1 MRRTN
6 LALLIGAAA
15 CVVGAACSS
24 ETAPNPV
31 GTGGASS
38 GTSASSGSG
47 GDNTGGQGGGG
58 GGTPGMKLQVGVG
71 KQNINPMLVE
81 TDWTDLNDN
90 DYWEENEPFVDTN
103 MNMTFDATWI
113 AGFDGGRPAV
123 GINDDLE
130 VRAIALKFG
139 DQTVVICVLDVVGYF
154 VDEMDRIRM
163 DPIVAALDVDHIIIS
178 STHTHEA
185 VDTIGLWG
193 PDPMVSGLN
202 PEYQK
207 LTRDRAAL
215 AIKDAVE
222 SLKPARMRVA
232 QTQTV
237 DSMTGSTLAY
247 HNDTRDPIIY
257 DPTVTIAQFTDD
269 ADPTKTIATLV
280 NWAAHPEYAGSR
292 NNLISAD
299 YVHWLREV
307 VEEGVPAEGVSG
319 LGGTTVFVQGPLG
332 GQVGPGG
339 GVAPLN
345 AMGMPITDAGLA
357 KAQAAGTNV
366 AKLAL
371 SAISTGEDATSTE
384 ITLRTADLS
393 VRIDNVA
400 YHFGFMLGLFDRQLY
415 DFDPNMPISETN
427 VPYAK
432 MRITYFQVGPLAMIT
447 NPGELHP
454 ELWVGGYD
462 GFWSWGQ
469 DILNEQQNKPDLTLA
484 PSAPY
489 LRDIMLTNPGAK
501 YVFTAGLAE
510 DFIGYIV
517 PAFNYV
523 LDMQNPYISDA
534 AGDHYEETNSLGPL
548 VEEQIQHP
556 MMDLAKPPTP

>member
-6 LALLIGAAA
+6 LALLLGAAA
-15 CVVGAACSS
+15 SVAFAACST

-31 GTGGASS
+31 GTGGS
-38 GTSASSGSG
+38 GTGTSSAASTGG
-47 GDNTGGQGGGG
+47 GDTGGQGGG

-71 KQNINPMLVE
+71 KQNINPTLGE
-81 TDWTDLNDN
+81 TSWTDLNDN
-90 DYWEENEPFVDTN
+90 DYWDANEPFVDTN
-103 MNMTFDATWI
+103 MNGTFDATWI
-113 AGFDGGRPAV
+113 AGFGGGRPAV

-130 VRAIALKFG
+130 VRAVALRFG

-163 DPIVAALDVDHIIIS
+163 DPIVAALDVDHVIIS
-178 STHTHEA
+178 ATHTHEA
-185 VDTIGLWG
+185 VDTVGLWG

-237 DSMTGSTLAY
+237 DPMTGSTLAY
-247 HNDTRDPIIY
+247 HNDTRDPVIY

-292 NNLISAD
+292 NNLLSAD
-299 YVHWLREV
+299 YVHWLRKV
-307 VEEGVPAEGVSG
+307 TEEGVPAESVNG
-319 LGGTTVFVQGPLG
+319 LGGMTLFVQGPLG

-339 GVAPLN
+339 GVAPLD
-345 AMGMPITDAGLA
+345 AMGKPVTNDGLA
-357 KAQAAGTNV
+357 KAEAVGTNV

-371 SAISTGEDATSTE
+371 EAISKGEDATSTG
-384 ITLRTADLS
+384 ISLRRALLTAR
-393 VRIDNVA
+393 VDNIA
-400 YHFGFMLGLFDRQLY
+400 YHYGFMLGIFDRKLY

-427 VPYAK
+427 VPHAK
-432 MRITYFQVGPLAMIT
+432 MGITYFQVGPLAMIT

-462 GFWSWGQ
+462 GTWSWGQ
-469 DILNEQQNKPDLTLA
+469 NILTEQQNKPDLTMA
-484 PSAPY
+484 PKAPY
-489 LRDIMLTNPGAK
+489 LRDIMLENPGAK

-510 DFIGYIV
+510 DFIGYII

-523 LDMQNPYISDA
+523 LDTQNPYLDDA
-534 AGDHYEETNSLGPL
+534 PGDHYEETNSLGPL
-548 VEEQIQHP
+548 VEEQIQKP
-556 MMDLAKPPTP
+556 MMDLAAPPTP